1 MEFSAFLDTCV
12 LVPGRARDVL
22 LQVALSGV
30 FRPLWSSEIF
40 RELDYTLRKL
50 SQERRTASEE
60 MDDYLARL
68 REQMENAF
76 PDAMVTGWEQI
87 ESAIDLPVE
96 RLPTPLFTQT
106 LDEFLLDSLDLH
118 SATVCSAVSK
128 VAERTGR
135 NGPSQSPLDIADHL
149 RRTSAPEFGAAL
161 ALLLG

>member
-1 MEFSAFLDTCV
+1 MAFSAFLDTCV

-30 FRPLWSSEIF
+30 FRPLWSSEVL
-40 RELDYTLRKL
+40 RELDYTIRKFDELRGA
-50 SQERRTASEE
+50 ESEKTNA
-60 MDDYLARL
+60 YLTRL
-68 REQMENAF
+68 HQQMENSF

-87 ESAIDLPVE
+87 ESTIDLPVE
-96 RLPTPLFTQT
+96 RLPRPLLTQT

-118 SATVCSAVSK
+118 SATVCAAVVK

-135 NGPSQSPLDIADHL
+135 NGPSQSPSDIADHL